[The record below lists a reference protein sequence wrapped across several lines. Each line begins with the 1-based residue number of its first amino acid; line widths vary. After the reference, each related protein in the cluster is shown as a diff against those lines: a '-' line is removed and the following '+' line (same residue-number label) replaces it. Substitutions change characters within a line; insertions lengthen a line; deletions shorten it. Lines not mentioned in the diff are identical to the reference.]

1 MITKKNS
8 ILFDGECDFC
18 SFWVKFI
25 IKRDK
30 KDTFRFAS
38 LQSKI
43 GQEYLTKFNLSK
55 KIDTVVFIQ
64 KDIVFVKST
73 AALTILKTLG
83 GFWCLFYVFILFPR
97 FIRDFFYDLV
107 AKYRNVFFKKNT
119 CQLNSQNN
127 IKHKFLS

>member
-1 MITKKNS
+1 MITKKNI

-25 IKRDK
+25 IKRDE
-30 KDTFRFAS
+30 KDAFRFAS

-43 GQEYLTKFNLSK
+43 GQEYLAKFNISK
-55 KIDTVVFIQ
+55 NIDTVVFIQ
-64 KDIVFVKST
+64 NNIAFIKST
-73 AALTILKTLG
+73 AALIILKTLG
-83 GFWCLFYVFILFPR
+83 GFWKLFYGLKIFPL
-97 FIRDFFYDLV
+97 FIRDFFYDLM
-107 AKYRNVFFKKNT
+107 AKYRYVFFSKNT